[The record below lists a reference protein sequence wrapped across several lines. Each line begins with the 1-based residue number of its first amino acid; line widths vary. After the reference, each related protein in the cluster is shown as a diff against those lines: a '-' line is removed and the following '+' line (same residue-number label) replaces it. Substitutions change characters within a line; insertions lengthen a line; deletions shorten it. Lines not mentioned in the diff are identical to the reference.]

1 MDLQRKYELLKERK
15 VFSDKRKKNQVRYAI
30 DKGQSSKKREII
42 MPNYTEVRLDGK
54 EIIEFSN
61 MVIITIPFERC
72 SIKRLEHKSQIIQR
86 KYKAD

>member
-1 MDLQRKYELLKERK
+1 
-15 VFSDKRKKNQVRYAI
+15 
-30 DKGQSSKKREII
+30 

-72 SIKRLEHKSQIIQR
+72 SIKRLEHKSQII
-86 KYKAD
+86 